1 MVCASKVD
9 LLLYIDVMA
18 QAVKFEDANSVQI
31 IISNALTYCSSI
43 RMSIARFENVFVGL
57 ITCESD

>member
-43 RMSIARFENVFVGL
+43 RMFIARFENVFVGL